1 MAAKSL
7 RLDIGFD
14 TTDLLALAED
24 LARFDPTELGE
35 LAHRVVNV
43 VSLNV
48 RKRAIDQT
56 LKELNL
62 TRDYVEGKIAREE
75 AQPGGAARAL
85 IKSQVRGTTLQ
96 QFGAGP
102 RTLKQPVNWT
112 NDQIL
117 AMGKKFGR
125 WPGWTRRTGDQF
137 GNRNIPPNYKS
148 RGIAV
153 QIKRAGGEGVIDRGF
168 VMPLRRGQEAGGNG
182 YGVFARD
189 KSGVIKHRYG
199 PSVYQTFRRYI
210 TDNSTPINDE
220 LLADFNTQLGT
231 QILEFER

>member
-1 MAAKSL
+1 MVAKSL

-14 TTDLLALAED
+14 TTDLLALADD
-24 LARFDPTELGE
+24 LARFDPTELGD

-43 VSLNV
+43 VALHVNQ
-48 RKRAIDQT
+48 RAVDQT
-56 LKELNL
+56 VRELNL
-62 TRDYVEGKIAREE
+62 TREYVEAKIQNEQARK
-75 AQPGGAARAL
+75 GGAAIAWVR
-85 IKSQVRGTTLQ
+85 SFVRGTTLQ

-102 RTLKQPVNWT
+102 RTLKQPVNWS

-153 QIKRAGGEGVIDRGF
+153 QIKRTGGEGVIDRGF
-168 VMPLRRGQEAGGNG
+168 IMPLRRRQEAGGNG

-210 TDNSTPINDE
+210 TDNSTPINEE
-220 LLADFNTQLGT
+220 LLDEFNTQLGA